1 MAKDGCAQPSW
12 ESAQAPIM
20 HVLICYFLLQVS
32 DEQKSSLLKG
42 AVRCEWLRG
51 LYEGSFRKI
60 NLEKLKY
67 EKGN

>member
-32 DEQKSSLLKG
+32 DEQKSSLFKG
-42 AVRCEWLRG
+42 AVRCEWLRAFTK
-51 LYEGSFRKI
+51 EAS
-60 NLEKLKY
+60 EKLI
-67 EKGN
+67 